1 MENILKFTKKSMYN
15 IESKWILI
23 PTLDWFTVVIQ
34 FVHCTYTDIL
44 VMLCFR
50 ILTVNIV
57 LTQTS
62 ASRTE
67 NTDISFLNLTPY
79 ILSLIHR
86 TEQQIKH
93 STSDCFRQFLLVEND
108 CRISTRKYITPLR
121 FKMTGD
127 YHFFLYLYIIYIK
140 DKKVSKPV

>member
-1 MENILKFTKKSMYN
+1 MENILKFTKKGMYN
-15 IESKWILI
+15 IESKWILR

-44 VMLCFR
+44 VMFCFR
-50 ILTVNIV
+50 ILTVNTSIV

-79 ILSLIHR
+79 LLSLIHR
-86 TEQQIKH
+86 TA
-93 STSDCFRQFLLVEND
+93 N
-108 CRISTRKYITPLR
+108 
-121 FKMTGD
+121 
-127 YHFFLYLYIIYIK
+127 
-140 DKKVSKPV
+140 